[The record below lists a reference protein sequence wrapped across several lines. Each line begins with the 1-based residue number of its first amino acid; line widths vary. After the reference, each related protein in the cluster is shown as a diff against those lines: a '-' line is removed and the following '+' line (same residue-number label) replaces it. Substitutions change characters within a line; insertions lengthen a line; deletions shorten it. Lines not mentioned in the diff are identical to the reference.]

1 MATEEGPSTERRIGA
16 AKTGA
21 GLGDAS
27 ARTGAPANALAV
39 VMFVAVGTVVGLRIN
54 GTSSTNVFFYMG
66 TIGVLSLLVAYI
78 VTNLGAAKFLL
89 LDRREN
95 PLQLAIFT
103 VAIGALVYVEYK
115 NVHGIPF
122 PYDRFPY
129 VVLGWLA
136 LAVAIMVVF
145 PRLVRRIGE
154 NLTRAEGIE
163 RPPPAACIQST
174 STGSST
180 PASAMRCRRSCTPAR
195 RLRTSPAM
203 SPRSPRS
210 PGRTPERWR
219 VPCRRSHRSQ

>member
-1 MATEEGPSTERRIGA
+1 
-16 AKTGA
+16 
-21 GLGDAS
+21 
-27 ARTGAPANALAV
+27 
-39 VMFVAVGTVVGLRIN
+39 
-54 GTSSTNVFFYMG
+54 MG

-163 RPPPAACIQST
+163 RPPPAA
-174 STGSST
+174 
-180 PASAMRCRRSCTPAR
+180 
-195 RLRTSPAM
+195 
-203 SPRSPRS
+203 
-210 PGRTPERWR
+210 
-219 VPCRRSHRSQ
+219 